1 MRGSAQMQ
9 TRILLR
15 STTDCRSIV
24 GIFVTDGE
32 SDCEGAT
39 ASTLG
44 HFPASSTSAQ
54 PLPVTA
60 GLRVDPDIVF
70 DLFGCWLQIKIN
82 SRIVR
87 CCLHVDARFYC
98 AVEDDTGCIHP
109 PMTIE
114 CGNNDRERR
123 SWS

>member
-39 ASTLG
+39 ASTRG
-44 HFPASSTSAQ
+44 PA
-54 PLPVTA
+54 LPEESLRDSHCEIYAPISDRLLAKMPRTKTNDPGQLRA
-60 GLRVDPDIVF
+60 ISLYFGLR
-70 DLFGCWLQIKIN
+70 LQRRLRPIA
-82 SRIVR
+82 RIGDSAGHLTR
-87 CCLHVDARFYC
+87 
-98 AVEDDTGCIHP
+98 
-109 PMTIE
+109 
-114 CGNNDRERR
+114 
-123 SWS
+123 

>member
-1 MRGSAQMQ
+1 M
-9 TRILLR
+9 LP
-15 STTDCRSIV
+15 
-24 GIFVTDGE
+24 
-32 SDCEGAT
+32 
-39 ASTLG
+39 LG

-87 CCLHVDARFYC
+87 CCLHVDARFTAPSRMTLTVY
-98 AVEDDTGCIHP
+98 TP
-109 PMTIE
+109 PMTME
-114 CGNNDRERR
+114 CGTTDLEHR
-123 SWS
+123 SWSRQGSYRLGTVRGPRTNV